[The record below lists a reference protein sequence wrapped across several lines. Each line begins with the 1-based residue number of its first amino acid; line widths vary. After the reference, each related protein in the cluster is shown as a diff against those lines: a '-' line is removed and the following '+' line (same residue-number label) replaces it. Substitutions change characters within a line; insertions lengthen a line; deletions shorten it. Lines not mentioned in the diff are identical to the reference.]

1 MTMAQAVDAI
11 KTANTIDA
19 IAKVL
24 QNCGKIKDM
33 TEVYRAVTG
42 ESFGGRTVGMK
53 KNDVS
58 YNMAFLIVRRR
69 ENDAFRKLTVTEK
82 CAKLLEMREYDPQR
96 YVYICELSELRELA
110 QILGVNVEEDDGE
123 DSIEMKLNY
132 QDAIIEELITHSFKE
147 GTTTPQTEAPFSPFD
162 PKEEKRI
169 TKLEE
174 LNMALEGQTE
184 RTEIEAILNRAT
196 VATLKQYV
204 KSECFDCTGYH
215 MWKKADFVETIAVAL
230 MEDIATATGNSMDIL
245 ESDTPDIVPDSIH
258 QESGLTGTVKFELGK
273 TYAGTCY
280 SGEDTVAKVVAIKDS
295 YNNGV
300 VEIRTI
306 FLESVKDDKRIY
318 SVARAYSVNG
328 VETGVWG
335 AIPHCEFSADKLA
348 DDIEPYAYPKMKPEM
363 SFVVGEDYRLMNF
376 RDEKC
381 TATIIGRTEDTVSFI
396 CEELFPHGG
405 ALDCDVTTVPIGVT
419 EGSFNTEYFRIAN
432 LGECDSANDLPYY
445 PPYHADRALM
455 KLGAIYVSAHRG
467 QFKGMSTAMKMKYLW
482 ATADLYHSQSRHE
495 DDCGFYDLFFQC
507 TKKEMEEI
515 ARISGVKIP
524 ASVYANKV
532 SLDIH
537 LGWYVDVKVFGVD
550 TALAEID
557 YVKDADYWSDTPEK
571 AYCNP
576 ASRIDLL
583 EGEIEKYKDGE
594 LTADEI
600 TEIVKYAPLDVLR
613 TYARMNGIAP
623 LMDTNEREGLRRGI
637 MRDIFLNGEVISV
650 ERKTLIEAGI
660 LNRYAE
666 ICSKQ
671 RAIRTG
677 LKIFRKGIRERA
689 EKGLESEDLVYGI
702 KVTEE
707 EYRRLRLE
715 GFSLRRK
722 LLEVMCAE
730 EIAYGCRMYE
740 LKCCEM
746 QRRHSGK

>member
-1 MTMAQAVDAI
+1 MTTAQAVDAI
-11 KTANTIDA
+11 KTQP
-19 IAKVL
+19 AK
-24 QNCGKIKDM
+24 
-33 TEVYRAVTG
+33 
-42 ESFGGRTVGMK
+42 
-53 KNDVS
+53 
-58 YNMAFLIVRRR
+58 
-69 ENDAFRKLTVTEK
+69 TEK
-82 CAKLLEMREYDPQR
+82 
-96 YVYICELSELRELA
+96 
-110 QILGVNVEEDDGE
+110 
-123 DSIEMKLNY
+123 
-132 QDAIIEELITHSFKE
+132 
-147 GTTTPQTEAPFSPFD
+147 
-162 PKEEKRI
+162 
-169 TKLEE
+169 
-174 LNMALEGQTE
+174 
-184 RTEIEAILNRAT
+184 
-196 VATLKQYV
+196 
-204 KSECFDCTGYH
+204 
-215 MWKKADFVETIAVAL
+215 
-230 MEDIATATGNSMDIL
+230 
-245 ESDTPDIVPDSIH
+245 
-258 QESGLTGTVKFELGK
+258 VKFELGK
-273 TYAGTCY
+273 IYAGTCY
-280 SGEDTVAKVVAIKDS
+280 SGEDTIAKVVAIKDS

-318 SVARAYSVNG
+318 SVARAYSVKG
-328 VETGVWG
+328 VERGVWG

-348 DDIEPYAYPKMKPEM
+348 EGIERYTYSKTKPEV

-376 RDEKC
+376 RGEKC

-396 CEELFPHGG
+396 CEELFPHGE
-405 ALDCDVTTVPIGVT
+405 ALDCDVTTVLINVT
-419 EGSFNTEYFRIAN
+419 GGSFNTEYFRIAN

-455 KLGAIYVSAHRG
+455 KLGAVYVSAHRG
-467 QFKGMSTAMKMKYLW
+467 QFKGMSVAMKMKYLW
-482 ATADLYHSQSRHE
+482 ATADLYQSQSRHE
-495 DDCGFYDLFFQC
+495 DDCGFYDLFRQC
-507 TKKEMEEI
+507 TRKEMEEI

-537 LGWYVDVKVFGVD
+537 LGWYVNVKVFGVD

-557 YVKDADYWSDTPEK
+557 YVKDADYWSYMPEK

-600 TEIVKYAPLDVLR
+600 TEIVKYASLNALR

-637 MRDIFLNGEVISV
+637 MRDIFLNRGVISV
-650 ERKTLIEAGI
+650 EGKRLTGAGI

-666 ICSKQ
+666 NCGKLS
-671 RAIRTG
+671 AIRTG
-677 LKIFRKGIRERA
+677 LKIFRKGILERA
-689 EKGLESEDLVYGI
+689 EGGLESEDLAYG
-702 KVTEE
+702 VMVMEE

-730 EIAYGCRMYE
+730 EIAHGCLMYE
-740 LKCCEM
+740 LKCREM